1 MVSASPSSYREGGTS
16 EATPE
21 CRDGGKGDEA
31 MRRYT
36 GGESVDRGTYWNLR
50 YGSLVDLKGPGVLP
64 GERDTVFYRVPF
76 SLLFC
81 MVLGLGAVY
90 VLLLPLLMIG
100 TGIYVVGRRVFGG
113 VVYQARKSVMFGWRP
128 TEAYLS
134 GRKKAKENDESHES

>member
-1 MVSASPSSYREGGTS
+1 MVPPLQSSYGECGAADS
-16 EATPE
+16 TPG
-21 CRDGGKGDEA
+21 CRTAERGFET
-31 MRRYT
+31 MRRYS
-36 GGESVDRGTYWNLR
+36 GGESVGRGTYWNLR

-76 SLLFC
+76 SILFC

-90 VLLLPLLMIG
+90 VVLLPLLMIG
-100 TGIYVVGRRVFGG
+100 MGIYVVCRRVLGG

-134 GRKKAKENDESHES
+134 GRRKPKGNGESTES

>member
-1 MVSASPSSYREGGTS
+1 
-16 EATPE
+16 
-21 CRDGGKGDEA
+21 

-36 GGESVDRGTYWNLR
+36 GGESVDKGTYWNLR

-76 SLLFC
+76 FLLFC

-100 TGIYVVGRRVFGG
+100 MGIYVAGRRVFGG

-134 GRKKAKENDESHES
+134 GRKKSKQNGESNES